1 MTAELVIHDPYP
13 EMADWSYYLD
23 VGTEKGEQKYS
34 FSVIYVPHE
43 VHPDYDDPE
52 IGHDPDYLD
61 GEGEDAQGKNSNT
74 CFVQSARLLFWT
86 FFGIKNQVELA
97 KPWQDIFLSFL
108 GKSWSFSGIP

>member
-23 VGTEKGEQKYS
+23 VRTEKGEQKYS

-43 VHPDYDDPE
+43 VHPDY
-52 IGHDPDYLD
+52 LD

-74 CFVQSARLLFWT
+74 CFVLSAY
-86 FFGIKNQVELA
+86 
-97 KPWQDIFLSFL
+97 
-108 GKSWSFSGIP
+108 

>member
-1 MTAELVIHDPYP
+1 MFIRCESKPFPLFLRVCSVTAELVIHDPYP

-23 VGTEKGEQKYS
+23 VRTEKGEEKYS

-61 GEGEDAQGKNSNT
+61 GEGEDAQGKNSKT
-74 CFVQSARLLFWT
+74 CFVQSA
-86 FFGIKNQVELA
+86 
-97 KPWQDIFLSFL
+97 
-108 GKSWSFSGIP
+108 

>member
-1 MTAELVIHDPYP
+1 MFIRCESKPFSPIFACLHVCSVTAELVIHDPYP

-23 VGTEKGEQKYS
+23 VRTEKGEQKYS

-74 CFVQSARLLFWT
+74 CFVQSAY
-86 FFGIKNQVELA
+86 
-97 KPWQDIFLSFL
+97 
-108 GKSWSFSGIP
+108 